1 MRIDQTSISKMINSY
16 KKSDLSKT
24 NKSKKNR
31 KKDQLFLSEE
41 ALQLQ
46 KSKVNLNK
54 SFTVDKEKVSRI
66 KEQLKQGNYNVS
78 GEDIA
83 KKMLNQVINKSI

>member
-54 SFTVDKEKVSRI
+54 SFAVDKEKVSRI